1 VEVPAPVAAA
11 GRGTYLNLCAG
22 CHGADGQGIPHVAV
36 PLSTNA
42 SLRLASPR
50 NFVRAVLHGI
60 PAQRFPG
67 LERMEAMPA
76 FTELL
81 DDKAL
86 ADLTN
91 WMRARWGGR
100 QPIVTDEEIAKLR

>member
-1 VEVPAPVAAA
+1 
-11 GRGTYLNLCAG
+11 
-22 CHGADGQGIPHVAV
+22 
-36 PLSTNA
+36 
-42 SLRLASPR
+42 
-50 NFVRAVLHGI
+50 
-60 PAQRFPG
+60 
-67 LERMEAMPA
+67 MPA